1 MHWGKYK
8 WNGHCFTYLGLC
20 VSVGNSD
27 YESFF
32 SVWYLK
38 QRREDDDNIKKMI
51 TYFNIIKN
59 FFFNISTIERI
70 PMQQ

>member
-32 SVWYLK
+32 SVSYLK
-38 QRREDDDNIKKMI
+38 QRREDDDDDDDLNI
-51 TYFNIIKN
+51 T
-59 FFFNISTIERI
+59 
-70 PMQQ
+70 